1 MKIPVIINNCNLL
14 TWPRAMVER
23 IQRYNDVGEVI
34 IIDNGSTYEPLLE
47 WYETKPCMIK
57 RTANVGHQ
65 APWITGTIKELTKG
79 HEYYVVTDPDLD
91 LSTTP
96 DDTLQYLQ
104 EKLVESELPKLGLM
118 LDLQAVKPGM
128 IYYDYLYWYERG
140 RRMGSPII
148 NDIMTRVTVDTTLA
162 IYPAACQGYFV
173 GGGST
178 LAPYHAKHMPWLFTK
193 ETLDKDA
200 EFNYYLDNATES
212 ASIKKFLTDERW
224 VKE

>member
-34 IIDNGSTYEPLLE
+34 IIDNGSTYAPLLE
-47 WYETKPCMIK
+47 WYETKPCHIV
-57 RTANVGHQ
+57 RTANVGHK
-65 APWITGTIKELTKG
+65 APWITGVVKELTAD

-118 LDLQAVKPGM
+118 LDLQAVKPEM
-128 IYYDYLYWYERG
+128 LYYRYLHWFERG
-140 RRMGSPII
+140 RRMTSPII
-148 NDIMTRVTVDTTLA
+148 NDLMTRLTVDTTFA
-162 IYPAACQGYFV
+162 IYPASCKAYFV

-178 LAPYHAKHMPWLFTK
+178 MPPYQCRHLPWLFTR
-193 ETLDKDA
+193 ETITQDP
-200 EFNYYLDNATES
+200 EFVYYLEHASTS
-212 ASIKKFLTDERW
+212 ASIKYFLKDERW
-224 VKE
+224 VE